1 MAEMKNQTCPVCF
14 KKTLTL
20 SEKEM
25 DIPYFGKL
33 YLFGMDCENCDFKKH
48 DLEFEK
54 PQDPTKITFISEDK
68 KDLDTRLIKS
78 SSATLKIPTFRMTI
92 SPGPDSEGYVSNI
105 EGLLNRIE
113 EVVKKEKEN
122 AEDPKIKK
130 KAKNLLKKIW
140 NAKCGEIPV
149 KIIIE
154 DPTGNSAIISEKTEI
169 ISLKRKK

>member
-1 MAEMKNQTCPVCF
+1 MKNQTCPICF

-25 DIPYFGKL
+25 DIPYFGRL
-33 YLFGMDCENCDFKKH
+33 YLFGMDCNSCDFKKH
-48 DLEFEK
+48 DLEFEN
-54 PQDPTKITFISEDK
+54 PQNPSKITFTSEGK
-68 KDLDTRLIKS
+68 KDLDTRLVKS

-92 SPGPDSEGYVSNI
+92 NPGPDAEGYVSNI

-113 EVVKKEKEN
+113 EVIKKEKEN
-122 AEDPKIKK
+122 AEEPETKK

-140 NAKCGEIPV
+140 KAKCGEIPV

-154 DPTGNSAIISEKTEI
+154 DPTGNSAIISDKAEVTKI
-169 ISLKRKK
+169 KPKKS